1 MILVCLISRQTMQNL
16 LPILQ
21 YRPQR
26 VVFLSTKEEDDSRKH
41 LEPILRAHQIPY
53 DAPLY
58 VDAYTPDSTAQ
69 ACQRVVDRYGAASL
83 LANVTGG
90 TKIMSLAAVR
100 VFSTANVPCLYTD
113 TEHKR
118 LLFLHPDGKSAEP
131 LDTRVGVLTYLQ
143 AHGQAAHTR
152 GPDSRLSLPPLAT
165 FIGQHIT
172 EVDPFLSRLRYEMRD
187 APQQLVFHFSLD
199 GQQRNA
205 TAAELLQRATH
216 ANILDARRHSTHEL
230 EIQFRHEKAR
240 RYLEGDWLEDLVFD
254 AVQRAG
260 FESRAT
266 NIALPWKDDQQKEMN
281 EIDVAVVHNLRFFYL
296 SCKTRSDP
304 AEIKNHLYELNTLAK
319 LAGGLFNNPILVAS
333 SPKGVPFYVRR
344 RMETLGIACIGPE
357 DLPRVVTK
365 LKEIIR

>member
-26 VVFLSTKEEDDSRKH
+26 VVFLSTKEEDDSRKN

-58 VDAYTPDSTAQ
+58 VDAYAPDSTAQ
-69 ACQRVVDRYGAASL
+69 ECQHVVDRYGAANL
-83 LANVTGG
+83 MANVTGG
-90 TKIMSLAAVR
+90 TKVMSLAAFR
-100 VFSTANVPCLYTD
+100 VFSAVDIPCLYTD

-118 LLFLHPDGKSAEP
+118 LLFLHPDKRETEP

-152 GPDSRLSLPPLAT
+152 GPDSRFSSPQLAV
-165 FIGQHIT
+165 FIGQHIS
-172 EVDPFLSRLRYEMRD
+172 EIDPFLSRLRYEIHA
-187 APQQLVFHFSLD
+187 APHQLIFRFSLD

-205 TAAELLQRATH
+205 AAAELLQRATH
-216 ANILDARRHSTHEL
+216 AGVLDAQRHGAHEL
-230 EIQFRHEKAR
+230 EVHFRSEKAR
-240 RYLEGDWLEDLVFD
+240 RYLDGDWLEDLVFD
-254 AVQRAG
+254 AVQKAG
-260 FESRAT
+260 FESCAT
-266 NIALPWKDDQQKEMN
+266 NIALPWRDNQQKEMN

-304 AEIKNHLYELNTLAK
+304 AEIKNHLYELNTLSK

-333 SPKGVPFYVRR
+333 SPKAAPGYIRR
-344 RMETLGIACIGPE
+344 RMEMLGIAYVGPG
-357 DLPRVVTK
+357 DLPHLSTK
-365 LKEIIR
+365 LQKIIK